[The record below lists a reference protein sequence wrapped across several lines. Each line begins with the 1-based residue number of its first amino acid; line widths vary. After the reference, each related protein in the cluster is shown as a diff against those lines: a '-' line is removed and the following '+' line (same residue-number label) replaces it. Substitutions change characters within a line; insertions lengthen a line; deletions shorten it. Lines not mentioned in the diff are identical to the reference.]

1 MGHASD
7 TKLTKLP
14 CGRPDRARNAAC
26 LLIGIVAK
34 GELPKADVCCRQG
47 LEAHERILWGLDL
60 RSDVWGLRVCVFD
73 VNGVLID
80 SNPANA
86 QAMAQAF
93 SEEPLLQEKI
103 VQLYLQL
110 TGLDRGTKIR
120 LIQERLIGVPFDE
133 GEFDLRWKRFKHL
146 GSLSMLK
153 APPTEG
159 CQRVLMELGKRE
171 ILRIA
176 LSNTPVAEL
185 KVTLAA
191 HSLEYHLDQIRGGGD
206 WPKSDSLRQLL
217 EELPFAPSECLFFGD
232 GKGDLA
238 AARLNSVPFVAIDPG
253 TGEFIGEEGFAGPY
267 RHLFAWG
274 QEALDLRSHG

>member
-1 MGHASD
+1 
-7 TKLTKLP
+7 
-14 CGRPDRARNAAC
+14 
-26 LLIGIVAK
+26 VAK
-34 GELPKADVCCRQG
+34 GKLPNVDVCFRHA
-47 LEAHERILWGLDL
+47 LKAHERMIWGLDL
-60 RSDVWGLRVCVFD
+60 RSNFSGFRVCVFD

-110 TGLDRGTKIR
+110 TGLDRGTKLRI
-120 LIQERLIGVPFDE
+120 IQERLIGVPFDE
-133 GEFDLRWKRFKHL
+133 GEFDLRWERFKHL

-153 APPTEG
+153 APLTEG
-159 CQRVLMELGKRE
+159 CRRVLMELGKRK

-176 LSNTPVAEL
+176 LSNTPLAEL
-185 KVTLAA
+185 KATLAA
-191 HSLEYHLDQIRGGGD
+191 HNLEYHLDQIRGGGD
-206 WPKSDSLRQLL
+206 WPKSESLRRLL
-217 EELPFAPSECLFFGD
+217 EEVPFAPNECLFFGD

-253 TGEFIGEEGFAGPY
+253 TGEFTGEKGFAGPY

-274 QEALDLRSHG
+274 QEALDLSSHG